1 MDQVEIEINSIGGT
15 RASEILADLR
25 TVVETLYFPMTLSGF
40 WDHKEDLHLCP
51 DEERKQECSHF
62 LSGGDFDLS
71 GYELAISRQR
81 QVSLRVGF
89 KHASLFI
96 YLT

>member
-1 MDQVEIEINSIGGT
+1 MDRVEIEINSMGGT

-25 TVVETLYFPMTLSGF
+25 TVVETLYFPMKLSGF
-40 WDHKEDLHLCP
+40 WDYREDLHLCP
-51 DEERKQECSHF
+51 DDERKRECSHS
-62 LSGGDFDLS
+62 LSGGGFDLP

-81 QVSLRVGF
+81 RVSLRVEF
-89 KHASLFI
+89 KHASIFI

>member
-40 WDHKEDLHLCP
+40 WDYKEDLHLCP
-51 DEERKQECSHF
+51 DEERKQKCSHF
-62 LSGGDFDLS
+62 LPGGDFDLP

-81 QVSLRVGF
+81 QVSLRVRF